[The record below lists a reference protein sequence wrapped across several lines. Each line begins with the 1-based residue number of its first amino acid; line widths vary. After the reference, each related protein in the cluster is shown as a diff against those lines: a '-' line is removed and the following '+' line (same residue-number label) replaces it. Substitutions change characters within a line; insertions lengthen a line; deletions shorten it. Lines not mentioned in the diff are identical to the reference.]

1 MKKQIFFVL
10 FLLLIPNFLLAQTLT
25 QENSVYLDSVDVKE
39 EKVLQGEQINGNFS
53 IRNSSNKP
61 VNDIYY
67 VVSLVGDYKND
78 LPTKFYDSFKSIEN
92 FDLQS
97 NESKKIPFSYKIPQN
112 ISGAQMGIEVEI
124 FSDTGL
130 SLGWNRDFIDIA
142 GQNKFLDISSAL
154 IVKGE
159 KEYTLDFG
167 PTFLENEIPEIKINA
182 KNTSNAEI
190 KVYPR
195 AVFFEYQK
203 DSSKVLEEKYEEQI
217 FKVAENKEIKISL
230 PKFNQKAGVYLG
242 DLYLEDEK
250 GQLLGPKISFQY
262 VIDGDIATIH
272 GIDFDKTEFKKGEAV
287 QMFLSISGKPF
298 AEELIN
304 TKNVFED
311 YQLLIDI
318 YNEKGEKAYS
328 YDEMIQS
335 SDNYYETVINFSS
348 LVDTEYPIVKSKIVK
363 DGETIAQFNSEVP
376 DWVDL
381 FNEEDYQD
389 KTNVIIL
396 YSILLLVI
404 VVFLLILSFK
414 KENKFIVF
422 VLTVLII
429 TSLSLLVVN
438 HFKPIKLFA
447 QVNPVSFVKSL
458 INSGN
463 CTNIEGA
470 YQGCGRVGS
479 VWNLRPYV
487 TINTPTSIADDGRFN
502 VTGSMVFPSCTNSPN
517 SRHIYL
523 INKNGSLT
531 ALNNQD
537 QSGLIAEGYDSRGHW
552 FTGTKRFSVPV
563 SLEKS
568 CGVHQIDLRFVNCV
582 AGECGFNDY
591 RLDIDLGPCDQCVN
605 LPGDQL
611 TVPGGYVV
619 DENKVC
625 NLTNEFQVICSAEIN
640 PIEPGSTATFKA
652 SVFNS
657 VGDIEFKWYQGR
669 DTASSPI
676 KTEIN
681 RSQSKL
687 LKKYDEEGIYQVSVS
702 VKDPAGKTFSRTC
715 GVVVRDSN
723 NGDGDDEKIDT
734 DGDGIPD
741 TSLLDLYGGI
751 GGPAADLGIDI
762 DKILTNSTCTVTW
775 NAKNVTQCFLLSNVG
790 SGEPVS
796 FSGTKTVSPGSY
808 WLRCLATRDGQAV
821 ESEKVTCRLNPDI
834 REI

>member
-1 MKKQIFFVL
+1 MKKQIFFAL
-10 FLLLIPNFLLAQTLT
+10 FLLLIPNFLLAQTLN
-25 QENSVYLDSVDVKE
+25 QDNSVYLDSVDVKE
-39 EKVLQGEQINGNFS
+39 EKVLQGEQISGSFS
-53 IRNSSNKP
+53 IRNGSNKAI
-61 VNDIYY
+61 NDIYY
-67 VVSLVGDYKND
+67 IVSLVGDYKND
-78 LPTKFYDSFKSIEN
+78 LPTKFYDSVKSSDA

-97 NESKKIPFSYKIPQN
+97 VEVKTIPFSYDIPQN
-112 ISGAQMGIEVEI
+112 ISGTQMGIEVEV

-130 SLGWNRDFIDIA
+130 SLGWNRDFIDIS
-142 GQNKFLDISSAL
+142 GQNKFLDVNSAL

-167 PTFLENEIPEIKINA
+167 PTFLENETPAISIISQNI
-182 KNTSNAEI
+182 SNAEL

-195 AVFFEYQK
+195 AVFFEYEK
-203 DSSKVLEEKYEEQI
+203 DYFNILEEKYEEKI
-217 FKVAENKEIKISL
+217 FKIGEKKEIQISL
-230 PKFNQKAGVYLG
+230 PKFNKKAGVYLG

-262 VIDGDIATIH
+262 ILDGDIATIH
-272 GIDFDKTEFKKGEAV
+272 GIDFDKTEFKKGDAV
-287 QMFLSISGKPF
+287 QMFVSISGKPF
-298 AEELIN
+298 AEELVD

-311 YQLLIDI
+311 YQLLIDV
-318 YNEKGEKAYS
+318 YNEKGEKSYS

-348 LVDTEYPIVKSKIVK
+348 LVDIEYPIVKAKVVK
-363 DGETIAQFNSEVP
+363 NGKVINEFNSEVP
-376 DWVDL
+376 DWVNL
-381 FNEEDYQD
+381 FNENDGKD
-389 KTNVIIL
+389 NNVTTL
-396 YSILLLVI
+396 YSILLS
-404 VVFLLILSFK
+404 LILLFIIILMIK
-414 KENKFIVF
+414 RENKFIVF
-422 VLTVLII
+422 ILAILIVL
-429 TSLSLLVVN
+429 SLSLLFMKD
-438 HFKPIKLFA
+438 FKALKLFA
-447 QVNPVSFVKSL
+447 QVNPVSFAKSL
-458 INSGN
+458 INNGN
-463 CTNIEGA
+463 CTNTQGG

-487 TINTPTSIADDGRFN
+487 TINNPTSIGSDGKFN

-563 SLEKS
+563 SLEKA

-611 TVPGGYVV
+611 TVPGGYTV
-619 DENKVC
+619 DANKIC
-625 NLTNEFQVICSAEIN
+625 TLTNEFQAICSPEEN
-640 PIEPGSTATFKA
+640 PIAPGSTANFKA

-657 VGDIEFKWYQGR
+657 VGDVEFKWYQGR
-669 DTASSPI
+669 QVNDSPI
-676 KTEIN
+676 QTDIN
-681 RSQSKL
+681 RSQSRL
-687 LKKYDEEGIYQVSVS
+687 LKKYDQEGVYQVTVA
-702 VKDPAGKTFSRTC
+702 VKDGNGSTFSRTC
-715 GVVVRDSN
+715 GVVVRDPN
-723 NGDGDDEKIDT
+723 DDGDEKIDT

-741 TSLLDLYGGI
+741 TSLLDLYGGR

-762 DKILTNSTCTVTW
+762 DKILTNDTCTVSW
-775 NAKNVTQCFLLSNVG
+775 DAKNVTQCFLLSNVG

-808 WLRCLATRDGQAV
+808 WLRCLATRDGKAV